1 MNKEAIVLIN
11 LGTPN
16 SPSVKDV
23 RNYLSEFLN
32 DPFVI
37 DINPIARFL
46 LVNMIIVPF
55 RAPKSAKAYQELWTD
70 EGSPLMVY
78 GQKLEEKL
86 RTKVQ
91 DKADVY
97 LAMRY
102 QNPSMQKV
110 FDEMKNK
117 GYEKLTVIPLYPQ
130 YATSTTETIYVEM
143 EKLMRTW
150 SKLPEIKFIDQF
162 YDHPLFIET
171 IAKRAEKYNFD
182 DYDHIIFSYHG
193 LPKRQLNK
201 LYRDATTCDDHDC
214 SKEIN
219 DTNQK
224 CYLAT
229 CYATTRLLVERLGLE
244 EEQYSVGF
252 QSRLGRGWVKP
263 FTDKILEE
271 LAGQGKKNVLVF
283 CPAFVS
289 DCLETI
295 VEIGIEYQE
304 EFEEWG
310 GHKVQLVESLND
322 HDIFVD
328 CLANMAYPNV

>member
-1 MNKEAIVLIN
+1 MKKEAIVLIN

-143 EKLMRTW
+143 EKLMRSW

>member
-143 EKLMRTW
+143 EKLMRSW

>member
-143 EKLMRTW
+143 EKLMRSW

-201 LYRDATTCDDHDC
+201 LYRDATTCDDHNC